1 MKLVKYVAGNYVVTA
16 AAKPK
21 TNNTSHAFIMTTKN
35 VNFFIISTTY
45 GKCARTHTH
54 TLFLPCMNVRNLEF
68 TRNFLQCKPMLIKC
82 TFIIWFLW
90 RKWNYPI
97 SICGSY
103 EHSQRLKST
112 FSVPNHSYQFCSANS
127 TQKSHYLIKRNPY
140 TKSM

>member
-54 TLFLPCMNVRNLEF
+54 TFFAMHECEKFRV
-68 TRNFLQCKPMLIKC
+68 
-82 TFIIWFLW
+82 
-90 RKWNYPI
+90 
-97 SICGSY
+97 
-103 EHSQRLKST
+103 H
-112 FSVPNHSYQFCSANS
+112 A
-127 TQKSHYLIKRNPY
+127 
-140 TKSM
+140 